1 MAGRAIPQG
10 NESAATA
17 GIDSPPVDLSYP
29 TGTNAPIPSRDAA
42 PTYLLED
49 DSEHER
55 CKKVLRLVTA
65 NVVAAVIFGGL
76 LLLLFLFFYRRVIAH
91 EVCGTQ
97 SCEEYAHLLGDA
109 LNESVRPCESFTH
122 FVCDGWSRRKQH
134 GVPQRVVTGAIETLT
149 RLVNVTY
156 LPKTG
161 QNSAQRG
168 LALYRSCDAVLQ
180 GTRHEV
186 AGVKAA
192 LREAG
197 ITWPLRPTKID
208 IPHMLL
214 ATSLRLG
221 WDVMFRVLPLWKSRR
236 ANSSRTLLLNSGRTI
251 IEILNKTSSTS
262 TLDKRRAYF
271 DVLRQHLRQS
281 HGGEESNYTDEVTF
295 EQVSDA
301 ERIAVSKLRR
311 AYYKADVIPPVPAQ
325 GIMDV
330 PEIGLSR
337 HVWEETLSSFGLNDS
352 TPPSGLQFGTANEDY
367 FNTFLWLWKK
377 LKNARMH
384 LFVSWCTVQ
393 VGALFANQELI
404 ANFYGSDLD
413 AAKILH
419 GAFCFSR
426 AFAVSGPHLFGQ
438 YNQQFQTS
446 STLEEARRLALLV
459 RRAFHDRLLR
469 WSGYDKN
476 VTVVSDWNSLDTLF
490 GLIQGSGRATKVK
503 PRSHAKASGDQMF
516 SDLDENALLSNFRK
530 TSSDVAVRSPE
541 FDVSTDVEVSAVL
554 SSLSMLHFSAIFYGR
569 PDLQL
574 MPYAIT
580 FPIFD
585 FHLIPGVNFG
595 AFGAEIAKTLGVLT
609 LKAYHL
615 SGPLASE
622 GPVRKCFRDSP
633 FARDTNLF
641 LALAETLALGALVDA
656 YDEAYA
662 ASPRGDRRFI
672 MRLPGFTSY
681 SGTQLLFIAYCLPKC
696 RGNISG
702 ETPPSACNLP
712 LSKLPEFAQAFQC
725 ATGTPM
731 NPTKKCELI

>member
-1 MAGRAIPQG
+1 MSGSTAHGPPILEADPVNTRALPARPNHLERAIHQIRGLKKSLRQPPGIARARTPAEIQQT
-10 NESAATA
+10 ES
-17 GIDSPPVDLSYP
+17 PV
-29 TGTNAPIPSRDAA
+29 G
-42 PTYLLED
+42 
-49 DSEHER
+49 
-55 CKKVLRLVTA
+55 
-65 NVVAAVIFGGL
+65 
-76 LLLLFLFFYRRVIAH
+76 
-91 EVCGTQ
+91 

-109 LNESVRPCESFTH
+109 LNESVKPCESFTH
-122 FVCDGWSRRKQH
+122 FVCDGWSRRKRH

-156 LPKTG
+156 LPKGSRDNVAASSHQDRHTAHASG
-161 QNSAQRG
+161 DLAPAGLGCHVSRHTALEVPSGEFFQDASPKQRQDHN
-168 LALYRSCDAVLQ
+168 RDPQQ
-180 GTRHEV
+180 GRP
-186 AGVKAA
+186 A
-192 LREAG
+192 LRP
-197 ITWPLRPTKID
+197 W
-208 IPHMLL
+208 
-214 ATSLRLG
+214 TSG
-221 WDVMFRVLPLWKSRR
+221 
-236 ANSSRTLLLNSGRTI
+236 
-251 IEILNKTSSTS
+251 
-262 TLDKRRAYF
+262 RAYF

-393 VGALFANQELI
+393 RPFFATKEGNSLQVGALFANQELI
-404 ANFYGSDLD
+404 ANFYGADLD

-490 GLIQGSGRATKVK
+490 GLIQGSGRATKVN
-503 PRSHAKASGDQMF
+503 PRSHAKASGDKIF

-595 AFGAEIAKTLGVLT
+595 AFGARNRQNFGRAHAQGL
-609 LKAYHL
+609 
-615 SGPLASE
+615 P
-622 GPVRKCFRDSP
+622 P
-633 FARDTNLF
+633 
-641 LALAETLALGALVDA
+641 LGAV
-656 YDEAYA
+656 
-662 ASPRGDRRFI
+662 GVRR
-672 MRLPGFTSY
+672 T
-681 SGTQLLFIAYCLPKC
+681 C
-696 RGNISG
+696 
-702 ETPPSACNLP
+702 
-712 LSKLPEFAQAFQC
+712 
-725 ATGTPM
+725 
-731 NPTKKCELI
+731 

>member
-1 MAGRAIPQG
+1 MFNCADT
-10 NESAATA
+10 S
-17 GIDSPPVDLSYP
+17 
-29 TGTNAPIPSRDAA
+29 
-42 PTYLLED
+42 TYLLED

-393 VGALFANQELI
+393 PGLRCLWTPPLRAIQPAVPDFLNAG
-404 ANFYGSDLD
+404 GGTSPRPVS
-413 AAKILH
+413 AKGLPR
-419 GAFCFSR
+419 S
-426 AFAVSGPHLFGQ
+426 
-438 YNQQFQTS
+438 
-446 STLEEARRLALLV
+446 LAPME
-459 RRAFHDRLLR
+459 RIRQ
-469 WSGYDKN
+469 N